1 MYKECVL
8 KNARITL
15 GVQIKFF
22 GILLTI
28 DSTMPKDKYVH
39 SECPWR
45 FYTFIHSLFQQIRW
59 WSAARHPRDLK
70 ASWNLG

>member
-1 MYKECVL
+1 MKKAMYKECVL

-39 SECPWR
+39 S
-45 FYTFIHSLFQQIRW
+45 
-59 WSAARHPRDLK
+59 
-70 ASWNLG
+70 